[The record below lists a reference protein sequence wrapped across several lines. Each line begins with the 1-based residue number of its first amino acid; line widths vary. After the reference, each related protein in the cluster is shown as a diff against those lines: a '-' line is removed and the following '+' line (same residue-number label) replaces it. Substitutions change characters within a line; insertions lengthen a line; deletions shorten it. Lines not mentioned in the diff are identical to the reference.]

1 MSQRSLAALPG
12 QTPQPPSLHPALQ
25 SALSSLDVQ
34 LEDELAR
41 YRRSKAGDPL
51 PPPRGLERYQPR
63 KTLDLISL
71 TPQPN
76 PEIAA
81 PAAVPFTPP
90 EPVAPPEPLVEN
102 TSLVVVPSAESN
114 PNTQLTEPPASEP
127 DDYLESSEE
136 LLKNLADETETERE
150 IEIPDRDRSWTDNL
164 LTPLGV
170 GAMLLLLLLSATLG
184 FALKN
189 PSVFSPLMAGRS
201 PESTTPEATDPTT
214 AALPSSPTAQV
225 TALPQAPNLAN
236 REFKDINLDTLS
248 TLKRSPSPS
257 PASPSPSAVSPSP
270 ATVIPRNGVTSN
282 PPATTQPPLAS
293 LLLPPT
299 PVPQTADSP
308 QLAPEAGAEPSEPVE
323 AAPTPGDGLFYAV
336 VDYDSDRTLEQ
347 VREVVPDAYLRE
359 FSQGT
364 KIQLGTFTDQASA
377 EAFIDELEYQGISA
391 QIEGN

>member
-63 KTLDLISL
+63 KPLDLISL

-76 PEIAA
+76 PEITA

-90 EPVAPPEPLVEN
+90 EPVAPPEPVVEN
-102 TSLVVVPSAESN
+102 TSLVVVPSPESN
-114 PNTQLTEPPASEP
+114 PSNQLTEPPASEP

-136 LLKNLADETETERE
+136 LLKNLADETETP

-170 GAMLLLLLLSATLG
+170 GAMLLLLLVSATLG
-184 FALKN
+184 FVLKN
-189 PSVFSPLMAGRS
+189 PSVLSPLMAGRS
-201 PESTTPEATDPTT
+201 PDSTTPEATEPTT
-214 AALPSSPTAQV
+214 AAQPSSPPAQI
-225 TALPQAPNLAN
+225 TALPQAPNLAD
-236 REFKDINLDTLS
+236 REFKDVNLDTLS

-257 PASPSPSAVSPSP
+257 PASPSPAVSASP
-270 ATVIPRNGVTSN
+270 AIVTPRNSVTSN
-282 PPATTQPPLAS
+282 PSASTQPPLAS
-293 LLLPPT
+293 LLLPAT
-299 PVPQTADSP
+299 PVPQTAGSP
-308 QLAPEAGAEPSEPVE
+308 QVAPEGGVEPSEPVE

-359 FSQGT
+359 FNQGT
-364 KIQLGTFTDQASA
+364 KIQLGTFNDRASA